1 MVGYYCCFV
10 KDFFKIVRFLYEFI
24 FGGKKLI
31 KKKKVKW
38 IFILEL
44 WIKECDDVFEILK
57 QKFIFL
63 LVFGYFDFKCE
74 FIVEID
80 VSMDG
85 FGVVLL

>member
-1 MVGYYCCFV
+1 MKLWVKLIIEKELRFFLGMVGYYCCFV

-57 QKFIFL
+57 
-63 LVFGYFDFKCE
+63 
-74 FIVEID
+74 
-80 VSMDG
+80 
-85 FGVVLL
+85 